1 MERSSKHRIYLKLIK
16 QKYMY
21 AHEEHEGR
29 KRDNFHHRDR
39 IRWARLTTAGQI
51 VFILRILYF

>member
-51 VFILRILYF
+51 VFILRISYF